1 MLRAVLSMPTFLELL
16 LERPRQPDP
25 AKIGSLADGS
35 FVLPSNSFGWGHKK
49 SLPGIAPI
57 SLLASQHGLA
67 TSHSRSRWQRR
78 AILLS
83 DVLRAENHRFPS
95 RDHNRSRLGRR
106 GNWKDQPGREH
117 ACLGQHGCWG
127 RPSRAS
133 ACGWCPGEVPGR
145 LAPAGQSGRVAPSRR
160 RWRRRV
166 PEARQQT
173 STLRPMYSRERRTLI
188 DDDARV

>member
-57 SLLASQHGLA
+57 SLLASHHGLA

-106 GNWKDQPGREH
+106 GNWKDQPGGEP
-117 ACLGQHGCWG
+117 AGLVGPEGVLN
-127 RPSRAS
+127 RAS
-133 ACGWCPGEVPGR
+133 AWGGCPGEAPGR